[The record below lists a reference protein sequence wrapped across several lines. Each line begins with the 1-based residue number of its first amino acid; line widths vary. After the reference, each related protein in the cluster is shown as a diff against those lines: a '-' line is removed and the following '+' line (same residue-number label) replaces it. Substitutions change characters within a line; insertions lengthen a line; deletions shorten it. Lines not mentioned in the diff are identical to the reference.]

1 MSSIKENLNCIR
13 DNIKKY
19 ASGVNRDEN
28 DIILLAVTKT
38 VDVNEVLEAIN
49 NGVTD
54 VGENK
59 PQELARKYEI
69 IGNKVNWHLIGSLQT
84 NKVKYIIDKV
94 SMIHSLD
101 RYALCEEIQKRAE
114 KIDRTID
121 CLVQVNISKEDSKHG
136 LYEENVIDF
145 IKNVSSRYKNINI
158 KESANNA
165 KRSSEDITL
174 IAVTKT
180 VDVDKILEAI
190 EYGVTDVGENKPQ
203 ELARKYDIIGD
214 KVKWHLIGSLQTNKV
229 KYIIDKVHM
238 IHSLDRE
245 SLCEEIQKRA
255 EKIDRIIDCLV
266 QVNISKEDSKHGLY
280 EEDVIDF
287 ITNISNKYTNIRI
300 KGLMTMAPF
309 TENEDEVRE
318 VFRSL
323 KNLSLDIDKL
333 NIPNVSMKYLSM
345 GMSNDYKIA
354 VEEGSTIVRVGTS
367 IFGERNYNNQ

>member
-1 MSSIKENLNCIR
+1 
-13 DNIKKY
+13 
-19 ASGVNRDEN
+19 
-28 DIILLAVTKT
+28 
-38 VDVNEVLEAIN
+38 
-49 NGVTD
+49 
-54 VGENK
+54 
-59 PQELARKYEI
+59 
-69 IGNKVNWHLIGSLQT
+69 
-84 NKVKYIIDKV
+84 
-94 SMIHSLD
+94 
-101 RYALCEEIQKRAE
+101 
-114 KIDRTID
+114 
-121 CLVQVNISKEDSKHG
+121 
-136 LYEENVIDF
+136 
-145 IKNVSSRYKNINI
+145 
-158 KESANNA
+158 
-165 KRSSEDITL
+165 
-174 IAVTKT
+174 
-180 VDVDKILEAI
+180 
-190 EYGVTDVGENKPQ
+190 
-203 ELARKYDIIGD
+203 
-214 KVKWHLIGSLQTNKV
+214 
-229 KYIIDKVHM
+229 M

-333 NIPNVSMKYLSM
+333 NIPNVFMKYLSM